1 MVKETKG
8 GVAVKLADIFSGID
22 FTDMRA
28 PADMELTGICCD
40 SRLAAPG
47 CLFTAIR
54 GTASDGHGF
63 IKSAVENGAA
73 CVLCETPP
81 DIDIPYVTAPDTKTA
96 LALAAANYFGRPADR
111 LKIIGVTGTN
121 GKTTVTHL
129 IKQMLENLT
138 GRPVGL
144 IGSIHDMLGG
154 EIISSERT
162 TPTTPDAIT
171 LHGLFAKMAAGGC
184 EYAVMEVSSHA
195 LELGRVAG
203 ITFELGVLTN
213 LTQDHLDFHGG
224 MEEYAR
230 AKARLFTQS
239 RRGAVNADDA
249 AAEALAR
256 GDKQEFARG
265 DKQEFA
271 RGDKQEFARGAQ
283 CEISTFTAKSDSAD
297 LAARLVKLLPG
308 KVEFCALMIGELER
322 TELNI
327 PGMFSVYNAL
337 AAMLSVRLFGF
348 GLDAV
353 AHALAQCAGVKG
365 RAETVPT
372 GRDFTVLIDYAHTPD
387 ALKNII
393 EAVRGCA
400 AGRVVTLFGCGGDR
414 DKTKRPLMGEI
425 AAKLSDFVIVT
436 SDNPRTEAPEEIINQ
451 ILGGM
456 KNSKTPYA
464 VIENRREA
472 IYWAIENSKPG
483 DTLILAGKGHETYQE
498 IHGEKSDFDERV
510 IVAEAL
516 EAAAVSV
523 KTAAKT
529 PKRRQK

>member
-1 MVKETKG
+1 M
-8 GVAVKLADIFSGID
+8 KLADIFSGID

-40 SRLAAPG
+40 SRLATPG

-63 IKSAVENGAA
+63 IKKAVENGAA

-81 DIDIPYVTAPDTKTA
+81 DIDIPYVTALDTKTA

-144 IGSIHDMLGG
+144 IGSIHDMLGD

-162 TPTTPDAIT
+162 TPTTPDAIA

-230 AKARLFTQS
+230 AKARLFEQS

-249 AAEALAR
+249 AAQELAR
-256 GDKQEFARG
+256 GAS
-265 DKQEFA
+265 
-271 RGDKQEFARGAQ
+271 
-283 CEISTFTAKSDSAD
+283 CEISTFSAKSDSAD

-337 AAMLSVRLFGF
+337 AAMLTVRLLGF
-348 GLDAV
+348 GLDA
-353 AHALAQCAGVKG
+353 AAGALAQCTGVRG

-425 AAKLSDFVIVT
+425 AARLSDFVIVT

-456 KNSKTPYA
+456 ENTKTPCA

-472 IYWAIENSKPG
+472 IYWAIENAELG
-483 DTLILAGKGHETYQE
+483 DTLILAGKGHEAYQE
-498 IHGEKSDFDERV
+498 IHGEKRSFDERE

-516 EAAAVSV
+516 EATAEAISLEAAAEAMKGRSV
-523 KTAAKT
+523 
-529 PKRRQK
+529 